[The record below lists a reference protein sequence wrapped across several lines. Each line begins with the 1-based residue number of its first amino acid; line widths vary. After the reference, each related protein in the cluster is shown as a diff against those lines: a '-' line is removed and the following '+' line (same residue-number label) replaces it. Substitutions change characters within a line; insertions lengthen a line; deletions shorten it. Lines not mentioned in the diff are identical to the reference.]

1 MTTAHRARLLL
12 ATGNPKKGRELADL
26 CADAFDVVTLQDV
39 GLQDLDVVEDA
50 PDFAGNASKKA
61 REARAALLANG
72 DVHGVA
78 WVIADDSGLCVT
90 ALDGHPGVRSAR
102 FAHDAGYAPVDDVG
116 QPLSRDAAN
125 NRLLLQRLGSTA
137 VEHRQAFF
145 VCAVA
150 AVPVDAVDDGDD
162 GDAGDDGVTVTA
174 AGRVFGRIAT
184 DEVGGGGFG
193 YDPLFIVDDDGAPA
207 VRGRR
212 MAELSAHDKHAI
224 SHRGRAMASLLAQ
237 LLLTAS
243 SR

>member
-1 MTTAHRARLLL
+1 MTTAHRATLLL

-50 PDFAGNASKKA
+50 PDFAGNAHKKA

-102 FAHDAGYAPVDDVG
+102 FALDAAYAPVDDVG

-137 VEHRQAFF
+137 AEHRQAFF

-150 AVPVDAVDDGDD
+150 AVPVDAVD
-162 GDAGDDGVTVTA
+162 AGDDGVTVTA
-174 AGRVFGRIAT
+174 AGRVTGRIAT

-224 SHRGRAMASLLAQ
+224 SHRGRAMASLVAQ
-237 LLLTAS
+237 LLAAS

>member
-1 MTTAHRARLLL
+1 
-12 ATGNPKKGRELADL
+12 
-26 CADAFDVVTLQDV
+26 
-39 GLQDLDVVEDA
+39 
-50 PDFAGNASKKA
+50 
-61 REARAALLANG
+61 
-72 DVHGVA
+72 
-78 WVIADDSGLCVT
+78 LCVT

-150 AVPVDAVDDGDD
+150 AVPVDA
-162 GDAGDDGVTVTA
+162 GDDGVIVTA

-237 LLLTAS
+237 LLDAS

>member
-12 ATGNPKKGRELADL
+12 ATGNPNKGRELADL

-50 PDFAGNASKKA
+50 PDFAGNAGKKA

-150 AVPVDAVDDGDD
+150 AVPVDA
-162 GDAGDDGVTVTA
+162 GDDGVIVTA

-193 YDPLFIVDDDGAPA
+193 YDPLFVVDDDGAPA

-237 LLLTAS
+237 LLDAS

>member
-150 AVPVDAVDDGDD
+150 AVPVDDGDD
-162 GDAGDDGVTVTA
+162 GVIVTA

>member
-150 AVPVDAVDDGDD
+150 AVPVDDGDD
-162 GDAGDDGVTVTA
+162 GVIVTA

-237 LLLTAS
+237 LLDAS
-243 SR
+243 SS

>member
-150 AVPVDAVDDGDD
+150 AVPVDDGDD
-162 GDAGDDGVTVTA
+162 GVIVTA

-237 LLLTAS
+237 LLDAS

>member
-1 MTTAHRARLLL
+1 MTTAHRATLLL

-102 FAHDAGYAPVDDVG
+102 FALDAAYAPVDDVG

-137 VEHRQAFF
+137 AEHRQAFF

-150 AVPVDAVDDGDD
+150 AVPVDA
-162 GDAGDDGVTVTA
+162 GVIVTA
-174 AGRVFGRIAT
+174 AGRVTGRIAT

-237 LLLTAS
+237 LLAAS

>member
-50 PDFAGNASKKA
+50 PDFAGNAGKKA

-150 AVPVDAVDDGDD
+150 AVPVDDGDD
-162 GDAGDDGVTVTA
+162 GVIVTA

>member
-12 ATGNPKKGRELADL
+12 ATGNPNKGRELADL

-50 PDFAGNASKKA
+50 PDFAGNAGKKA

-150 AVPVDAVDDGDD
+150 AVPVDDGDD
-162 GDAGDDGVTVTA
+162 GVIVTA